1 MRIACW
7 SGPRNI
13 STAMMR
19 AFGSRKDC
27 AVTDEPLYAA
37 YLHTTGKNHPVRD
50 AVIASQST
58 DPSQVTREI
67 TGPIP
72 GGRVHWYQKFMAH
85 HLLPG
90 WDGPLPSRQF
100 SGMIDAKSWG
110 GQVHQQHYWLVES
123 ERDPKNDPLVV
134 WYDPSKFGDKMRRI
148 RGDLPAPGPRQ
159 GAVAPAPRRGHLL
172 RHRRHPPGRWQ
183 GDQGRTPGRQ
193 DRAI

>member
-13 STAMMR
+13 WTAMMR

-67 TGPIP
+67 TGL
-72 GGRVHWYQKFMAH
+72 GLKE
-85 HLLPG
+85 
-90 WDGPLPSRQF
+90 
-100 SGMIDAKSWG
+100 AKEF
-110 GQVHQQHYWLVES
+110 VES
-123 ERDPKNDPLVV
+123 APKIVKEGL
-134 WYDPSKFGDKMRRI
+134 SKDEANALKEKYE
-148 RGDLPAPGPRQ
+148 AV
-159 GAVAPAPRRGHLL
+159 GASV
-172 RHRRHPPGRWQ
+172 
-183 GDQGRTPGRQ
+183 T
-193 DRAI
+193 IK